1 MIRIEAKRVQR
12 AGSTASE
19 IAALAPFLA
28 QALGGDP
35 DTALAS
41 EAVEGLAKLARGLAD
56 DLCNMAEEQA

>member
-1 MIRIEAKRVQR
+1 MDATEQKRIER

-19 IAALAPFLA
+19 IAALASFLA

-41 EAVEGLAKLARGLAD
+41 EAVEGLAKLARGVSD
-56 DLCNMAEEQA
+56 DLCNMAGGRA